1 MQVRSEITAFCF
13 LRIFSNSV
21 QPFTFFITRTL
32 VSFGYLVVI
41 ILTKFDLCEFRRLF
55 KDPMKD
61 FLAVSLV
68 FVF

>member
-1 MQVRSEITAFCF
+1 MTLESIGYFAD
-13 LRIFSNSV
+13 LFS
-21 QPFTFFITRTL
+21 
-32 VSFGYLVVI
+32 
-41 ILTKFDLCEFRRLF
+41 TKFDRCEFKRLF

>member
-1 MQVRSEITAFCF
+1 MQDQAALGTHLGFPRGLYFYFCF
-13 LRIFSNSV
+13 
-21 QPFTFFITRTL
+21 ITLTL
-32 VSFGYLVVI
+32 VSLGDFVDSL
-41 ILTKFDLCEFRRLF
+41 LTKFDLCEFRRLF